1 MARKAATPAQIW
13 RAYAGLGMLAF
24 EAQAVVGM
32 RLMGMSG
39 AWPVGKSENSKMLSE
54 KPPAFA
60 KAATA
65 AATKAAFGGR
75 PDQVLTAAVKPLA
88 KIARANRKRLAA
100 KAVVRRKKT

>member
-1 MARKAATPAQIW
+1 MARKAATPVQIW
-13 RAYAGLGMLAF
+13 RTCAGLGMLAF

-32 RLMGMSG
+32 RLLGMSG
-39 AWPVGKSENSKMLSE
+39 AWPVGRGENRKMLSE

-75 PDQVLTAAVKPLA
+75 PDQVLTASVKPLA
-88 KIARANRKRLAA
+88 KIARANRKRLSGKAA
-100 KAVVRRKKT
+100 VRRKKT